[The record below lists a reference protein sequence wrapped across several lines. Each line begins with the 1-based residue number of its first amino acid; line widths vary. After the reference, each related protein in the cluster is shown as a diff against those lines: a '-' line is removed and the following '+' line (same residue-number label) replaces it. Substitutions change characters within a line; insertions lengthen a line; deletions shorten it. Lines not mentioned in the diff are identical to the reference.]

1 MRNFRLENTTFRI
14 GRNNGITVSKISI
27 CHRIHSDPERT
38 EAENRESGRYK
49 IYKLVRGVAKEIVL
63 NYGETRGKI
72 VLRDETCRL
81 FINIIVNSR

>member
-1 MRNFRLENTTFRI
+1 MRNFKLENTTFRI

-27 CHRIHSDPERT
+27 GSRT
-38 EAENRESGRYK
+38 NEAENRESGRYK